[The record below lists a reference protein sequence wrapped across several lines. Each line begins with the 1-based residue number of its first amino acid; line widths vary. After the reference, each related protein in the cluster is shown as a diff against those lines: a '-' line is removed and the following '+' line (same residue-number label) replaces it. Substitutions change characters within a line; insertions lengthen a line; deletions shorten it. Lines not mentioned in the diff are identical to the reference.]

1 MFKILIK
8 IVQKI
13 IYTKEKQAEKIG
25 VVFGRNCR
33 FYGKNEFGSEPYL
46 IELGDRV
53 SLTSVTFITHDGG
66 VWVLREK
73 HPDIDVIKPIKV
85 GSNVFIG
92 IGVIIMPGIN
102 IGNNV
107 VVGAGAIVT
116 KDVPDNVVVAGVPAK
131 VVSSLNSYE
140 NKSLSNALKTKGLS
154 FKEKKE
160 YLISN
165 GQK

>member
-1 MFKILIK
+1 
-8 IVQKI
+8 
-13 IYTKEKQAEKIG
+13 
-25 VVFGRNCR
+25 
-33 FYGKNEFGSEPYL
+33 
-46 IELGDRV
+46 
-53 SLTSVTFITHDGG
+53 
-66 VWVLREK
+66 
-73 HPDIDVIKPIKV
+73 
-85 GSNVFIG
+85 
-92 IGVIIMPGIN
+92 MPGVN